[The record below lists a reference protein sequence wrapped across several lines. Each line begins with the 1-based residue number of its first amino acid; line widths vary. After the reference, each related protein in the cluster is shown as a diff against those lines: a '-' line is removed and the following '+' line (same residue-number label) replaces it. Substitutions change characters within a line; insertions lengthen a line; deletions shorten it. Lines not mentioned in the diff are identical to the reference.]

1 MNTLYDTKIQT
12 TDQEDEKTEKIKT
25 EATRELWEAEMMTQC
40 NQNFM
45 KYVKNEFKTKLI
57 QFRALSTISFEEMIE
72 KAVQLE
78 NATTTTGTAAV
89 NAATT

>member
-1 MNTLYDTKIQT
+1 MMN
-12 TDQEDEKTEKIKT
+12 
-25 EATRELWEAEMMTQC
+25 QC

-57 QFRALSTISFEEMIE
+57 QFGALSTISFEELIE

-78 NATTTTGTAAV
+78 NATAPGRALRFFIIRAIHFLV
-89 NAATT
+89 